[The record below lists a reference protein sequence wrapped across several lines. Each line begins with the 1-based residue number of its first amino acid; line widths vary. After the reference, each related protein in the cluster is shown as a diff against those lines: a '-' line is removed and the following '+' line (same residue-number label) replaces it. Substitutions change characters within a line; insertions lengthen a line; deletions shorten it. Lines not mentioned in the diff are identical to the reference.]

1 MKLKTK
7 LSKGFTLI
15 ELLVVIAIIAV
26 LATMATPAILRALTK
41 AKITKAK
48 GVCKA
53 FEVAVNNFESE
64 YNYLPFDG
72 GGNAPDADL
81 EGDQGNDGLMAVLS
95 GREDQVNFKQIKFFQ
110 QPNATNKK
118 DGMLITGT
126 GTGST
131 VELFDPWGQKYYV
144 SIDYDLD
151 DELTDPFGGDVI
163 QGKKV
168 LIWSKGPDNA
178 IGSTRENR
186 DNASN
191 F

>member
-26 LATMATPAILRALTK
+26 LAALSTPAIIGALNK
-41 AKITKAK
+41 AKIAKSK
-48 GVCKA
+48 GVCQA
-53 FEVAVNNFESE
+53 FEVAVNNFENE
-64 YNYLPFDG
+64 YNYLPYDG
-72 GGNAPDADL
+72 GGNAPDSDL
-81 EGDQGNDGLMAVLS
+81 LEQQSNDGLMSILA
-95 GREDQVNFKQIKFFQ
+95 GREDQINFKQIKFFQ
-110 QPNATNKK
+110 QPNAKAKK
-118 DGMLITGT
+118 DGMLITGNN
-126 GTGST
+126 

-144 SIDYDLD
+144 SMDYDLD
-151 DELTDPFGGDVI
+151 DELPDPFGGSDI

-168 LIWSKGPDNA
+168 LIWSKGADNLA
-178 IGSTRENR
+178 GDIKKNR